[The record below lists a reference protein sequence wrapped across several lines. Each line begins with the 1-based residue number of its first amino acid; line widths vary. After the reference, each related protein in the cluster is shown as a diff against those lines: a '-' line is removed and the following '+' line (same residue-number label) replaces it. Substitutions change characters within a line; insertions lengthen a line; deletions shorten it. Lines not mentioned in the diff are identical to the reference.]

1 MYLSVPLI
9 NPLQSTM
16 IVFGYICIYSVL
28 LGIGVVSAPELYP
41 LYFYNVSR
49 FALKGKKQFVAT
61 LTYKEF

>member
-1 MYLSVPLI
+1 
-9 NPLQSTM
+9 M